1 MAGDGWQRANAWSSP
16 PLEPVGDDYL
26 LNWHLGRLAATNTS
40 AGHPVPTLHGVRGAC
55 DFEPAVAPAMAAVAM
70 EGACDA
76 CGLAQVGSIL
86 PYVLPLLALALA
98 ACGWCCAGRRCPA
111 ARRRLVDRLC
121 CRRPHLQRLAE
132 PLLET

>member
-1 MAGDGWQRANAWSSP
+1 
-16 PLEPVGDDYL
+16 
-26 LNWHLGRLAATNTS
+26 
-40 AGHPVPTLHGVRGAC
+40 
-55 DFEPAVAPAMAAVAM
+55 M

-132 PLLET
+132 PLLEKSEEKIDEFRAAYRQWRTGCSQGATSSQEQKLRPFLSSVYQQGVYRELLDENVATTGAYAEFAAA